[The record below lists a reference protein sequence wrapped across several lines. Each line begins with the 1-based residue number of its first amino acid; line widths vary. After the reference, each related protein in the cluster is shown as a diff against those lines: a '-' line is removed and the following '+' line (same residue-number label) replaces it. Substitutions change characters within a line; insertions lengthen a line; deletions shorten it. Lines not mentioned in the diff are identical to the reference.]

1 MKYYIISKLI
11 KPELKLLKNE
21 IKNLQ
26 IYESTLESDEKVKLD
41 VRQALMVTQGTLIG
55 YNDIDNTSIK
65 LSTLDMIREK
75 VTVTL
80 TAVEQTKYLSI
91 SQEDLEIINKYLTQV
106 LNQETKEFDLSKIKV
121 IRCIGSGS

>member
-1 MKYYIISKLI
+1 
-11 KPELKLLKNE
+11 
-21 IKNLQ
+21 
-26 IYESTLESDEKVKLD
+26 
-41 VRQALMVTQGTLIG
+41 MVTQGTLIG